1 MCPQLSSSSL
11 SYLLSRFHCPFQ
23 SALSVK
29 FLFLF
34 LDYCPQVSFFAIY
47 MLSKVSENH
56 FFSLSVKSAFCWLCQ
71 FHVLKDF
78 FSQSHNLKDFFV
90 SSVSSMC
97 LICQLNFSP
106 QVSALS
112 CRCYGFIA
120 CRFHKSKVLQMFV
133 SKMDTICKLYCA
145 WTVVVMIYFVWVR
158 SYCLCKDE

>member
-1 MCPQLSSSSL
+1 MSSSFLFCHLHAIKGFRESFFFFELNVFKGFFVSEKCFLLVVSVSCPQ
-11 SYLLSRFHCPFQ
+11 R
-23 SALSVK
+23 
-29 FLFLF
+29 LFL
-34 LDYCPQVSFFAIY
+34 VSPTT
-47 MLSKVSENH
+47 
-56 FFSLSVKSAFCWLCQ
+56 
-71 FHVLKDF
+71 LKI
-78 FSQSHNLKDFFV
+78 FFV

-97 LICQLNFSP
+97 LICQLDFSP

-158 SYCLCKDE
+158 SYCLCKDECLLNGPYSAIVHQDIYWMTERSI

>member
-1 MCPQLSSSSL
+1 
-11 SYLLSRFHCPFQ
+11 
-23 SALSVK
+23 
-29 FLFLF
+29 
-34 LDYCPQVSFFAIY
+34 

-56 FFSLSVKSAFCWLCQ
+56 FFFFELNVFKGFFLCQ
-71 FHVLKDF
+71 WKVLFVGCVSFMSSRTF
-78 FSQSHNLKDFFV
+78 FGQSHNLKDFFV

-158 SYCLCKDE
+158 SYCVCKDECLLNGPYSAIVHQDIYWMIERSI